1 MKSFLHE
8 NSYITLRD
16 DGNVMIGTEE
26 SVFNAPSSH
35 INTRLSL
42 FANPEAELEAA
53 RAMNT
58 DDFFLFKGFK
68 TAQNHIFADFGISSC
83 GLRLREDF
91 ELIKGCNVI
100 RQINQLE
107 NAGQDDVVVTECS
120 SCAIGFIGLGE
131 NAAWAKK
138 GRLRVHYAIS
148 RWQGEAQWRTAS
160 LEELGVYPCS
170 THKWDK
176 TEWAIRSQ
184 SSWSTGSYLP
194 LVIIEDTEKNE
205 SWFAE
210 VEGAMPW
217 QIKITSLRGS
227 SGDFV
232 SLSAGSVDET
242 GGWKLTLK
250 SGEKYSTVPAVF
262 GVVKGGF
269 NEAVNALI
277 DYKRKNRAYP
287 NVNAPIVFNDF
298 MNCAWG
304 MQTEETTKALIDKAA
319 EVGAECFCIDD
330 GWAYNGLWTTKDEKF
345 GKGGVKGIIDYI
357 RSKNMLAGLWFELES
372 TSDEA
377 AEKLGTED
385 WYMTRNG
392 VAFPHY
398 HPKLNMRNEKARKFL
413 EDTVAYYYDLGVRY
427 IKNDYN
433 TPSGYGTDGY
443 GDSPAEGVRKN
454 TEAFYDLI
462 KRIRARCPKL
472 IIENCGSGAMRSD
485 GGTLKLF
492 DLQSTSDQEDYK
504 LYPSIAIGSYA
515 FIPPERA
522 GVWAYPYPL
531 RHANIKDGWVDVE
544 SFVDGMQ
551 TVFNMVTGMSGLL
564 YLSGRIDLADEYN
577 TALIKEGVEQ
587 YKQMRAFIVNSYPL
601 FLEPMKGMREDTY
614 YIYGLTDKEK
624 TKAYVYVWFEKQT
637 EVCVRF
643 PMFTS
648 CKIVYPSDCKYAE
661 IAFSNDVLRICSDRK
676 YSAVIVELEE

>member
-1 MKSFLHE
+1 MKTFLHE

-16 DGNVMIGTEE
+16 DGNVIIGTEKG
-26 SVFNAPSSH
+26 VFNAPSSH

-42 FANPEAELEAA
+42 FANPEAELEAT

-58 DDFFLFKGFK
+58 DDFFLFEGFK
-68 TAQNHIFADFGISSC
+68 TDKNHVLADFSISSC
-83 GLRLREDF
+83 GLRLRENF

-100 RQINQLE
+100 RQTNELE
-107 NAGQDDVVVTECS
+107 NVGQEDVVVTECS
-120 SCAIGFIGLGE
+120 SCAVGFIGLGE
-131 NAAWAKK
+131 NAAWAKND
-138 GRLRVHYAIS
+138 RIRVHYAIS
-148 RWQGEAQWRTAS
+148 RWQGESQWRTAG

-176 TEWAIRSQ
+176 TEWTIRSQ

-194 LVIIEDTEKNE
+194 LVIIEDTETNE
-205 SWFAE
+205 SWFVE
-210 VEGAMPW
+210 VEGAIPW

-227 SGDFV
+227 SGNFI
-232 SLSAGSVDET
+232 SLSAGMIDET

-262 GVVKGGF
+262 GVVKGNF

-277 DYKRKNRAYP
+277 DYKRQNCAYP
-287 NVNAPIVFNDF
+287 NIKAPIVFNDF

-304 MQTEETTKALIDKAA
+304 MQTEGTTKALIDKAA
-319 EVGAECFCIDD
+319 EVGVECFCIDD

-345 GKGGVKGIIDYI
+345 GKDGVKGIIDYI
-357 RSKNMLAGLWFELES
+357 QSKNMLAGLWFELEA

-377 AEKLGTED
+377 AEKFGTDD

-392 VAFPHY
+392 YAFPHY
-398 HPKLNMRNEKARKFL
+398 HPKLNMRNEKACKFL

-454 TEAFYDLI
+454 TEAFYELI
-462 KRIRARCPKL
+462 KRIRARCPEL

-531 RHANIKDGWVDVE
+531 RHANIRDGWVDVE
-544 SFVDGMQ
+544 GLADGTQ

-564 YLSGRIDLADEYN
+564 YLSGRIDLADACN
-577 TALIKEGVEQ
+577 TALIKEGVSQ
-587 YKQMRAFIVNSYPL
+587 YKQMRVFIPNSYPL
-601 FLEPMKGMREDTY
+601 FFEPMKGMREDTY

-624 TKAYVYVWFEKQT
+624 TKAYVYAWFERQT
-637 EVCVRF
+637 EICIDIPDFSKYNV
-643 PMFTS
+643 
-648 CKIVYPSDCKYAE
+648 VYPKESADVEVRLDKK
-661 IAFSNDVLRICSDRK
+661 VLRLK
-676 YSAVIVELEE
+676 AKKEYSAFIIELKR

>member
-8 NSYITLRD
+8 NTYITLRN
-16 DGNVMIGTEE
+16 DGNVIIGTADGVL
-26 SVFNAPSSH
+26 SAPSSH

-58 DDFFLFKGFK
+58 DDYFLFKGFERV
-68 TAQNHIFADFGISSC
+68 QNRIFAEFGISSC
-83 GLRLREDF
+83 GLCLRENF
-91 ELIKGCNVI
+91 EPIKGCNVI
-100 RQINQLE
+100 RQINELE
-107 NAGQDDVVVTECS
+107 NVGRDDVVVTECG
-120 SCAIGFIGLGE
+120 SCSVGFIGFGE

-138 GRLRVHYAIS
+138 DRLRVHYAIS

-176 TEWAIRSQ
+176 TEWTIRSQ

-194 LVIIEDTEKNE
+194 LVIIEDTETNE
-205 SWFAE
+205 SWFVEA
-210 VEGAMPW
+210 EGAVPW
-217 QIKITSLRGS
+217 QIKITSLGGS

-232 SLSAGSVDET
+232 SLSAGMVDET

-250 SGEKYSTVPAVF
+250 SGEKYSAVPAVF

-277 DYKRKNRAYP
+277 DYKRQNRAYP
-287 NVNAPIVFNDF
+287 NVKVPLVFNDF
-298 MNCAWG
+298 MNCTWG

-330 GWAYNGLWTTKDEKF
+330 GWAYNGLWTMKDEKF

-372 TSDEA
+372 TSEEA

-385 WYMTRNG
+385 CYMTRNG
-392 VAFPHY
+392 YAFPHY
-398 HPKLNMRNEKARKFL
+398 HPKLNMRSEKTRKFL

-454 TEAFYDLI
+454 TEAFYELI
-462 KRIRARCPKL
+462 KRIRERCPEL

-531 RHANIKDGWVDVE
+531 RHANIKDGRVNVE
-544 SFVDGMQ
+544 SFVDGTQ

-564 YLSGRIDLADEYN
+564 YLSGRIDLADKYN
-577 TALIKEGVEQ
+577 TDLIKEGVAQ
-587 YKQMRAFIVNSYPL
+587 YKKMRTFIANAYPL
-601 FLEPMKGMREDTY
+601 FLEPMKGMREDTH

-624 TKAYVYVWFEKQT
+624 TKAYVYVWFERQT
-637 EVCVRF
+637 EICVNIPDF
-643 PMFTS
+643 S
-648 CKIVYPSDCKYAE
+648 ECSVVYPKSNGNIE
-661 IAFSNDVLRICSDRK
+661 ICLDKGSLRLKSEK
-676 YSAVIVELEE
+676 EYSAFVIELKR